1 MRGATLNQGQKVTYS
16 FLILPASAGLKGLGK
31 RHNSGG
37 RPSGCLNKGSMKKSS
52 SIRELKLIGVNT
64 GLLFKKS
71 VSFSVYLLYLIDQT
85 PFFLAQPDSILNLF
99 QQLSKWLCKM
109 DTCQDVANEI

>member
-1 MRGATLNQGQKVTYS
+1 MGATLNQGQKVTYS

-71 VSFSVYLLYLIDQT
+71 VSFSVYLLYSIDQT
-85 PFFLAQPDSILNLF
+85 PFFLAQLDSILNLF
-99 QQLSKWLCKM
+99 QQLSKWQCKR

>member
-1 MRGATLNQGQKVTYS
+1 M
-16 FLILPASAGLKGLGK
+16 GK

-52 SIRELKLIGVNT
+52 KRELKLIGVNT

-85 PFFLAQPDSILNLF
+85 PFFLSITRIN
-99 QQLSKWLCKM
+99 SKLIPAIIKI
-109 DTCQDVANEI
+109 DTYQDVANKI